1 MADEILYYSALC
13 YSERGIRYLSHFS
26 LSILRGETLSIICNK
41 EHEKKKLFLLLS
53 GIEKYGSGDVYHC
66 GRQLDCPGDYLR
78 KSCFIIRGSSS
89 IVDTLTV
96 GENIFVLRQPSVRRF
111 LFNSRQIHEHVQR
124 VFDELGIPLRADA
137 MASGLS
143 PYEKYLLELVKAHVA
158 RAEIIFVDSA
168 AKSFTAQQLEHLKK
182 VYLRLSRSGVSLVF
196 FTASPD
202 DEICSSD
209 RYAIFNGGQISAIFT
224 REEFSAADYRR
235 VFSVMP
241 AAVHSCAAEPLRLVL
256 RLRGGGSELCFFQGE
271 RVGILDLSGELFS
284 NIYSRLTCRHNDFS
298 AELYGRPFSPKGLP
312 HCLDSGIV
320 FANVVDIQN
329 HLVSNLSV
337 IDNVFLST
345 FHRLSSGIVLR
356 RNLVGYVSK
365 KYSGIFG
372 LDAEKPVGE
381 LDNYPTQLSVYL
393 ERLSLC
399 RPKVLICKD
408 PFEKN
413 DDYCRKLWGSFFERI
428 TAEGAAVIIISGTE
442 LHLNENCDRV
452 IRYET

>member
-26 LSILRGETLSIICNK
+26 LSIMRGETLSIICRK

-53 GIEKYGSGDVYHC
+53 GIEKYGSGDIYHC
-66 GRQLDCPGDYLR
+66 GRQLDCPGDFLQ
-78 KSCFIIRGSSS
+78 KNCFIIRGSSS

-96 GENIFVLRQPSVRRF
+96 GENVFVLRRSGFRRF
-111 LFNSRQIHEHVQR
+111 LFNSRQIHEQVRR

-137 MASGLS
+137 MASELS
-143 PYEKYLLELVKAHVA
+143 LYEKYLLELVKAHVA

-168 AKSFTAQQLEHLKK
+168 AKSFTAQQLEQLKK
-182 VYLRLSRSGVSLVF
+182 VYLSLSRSGVSLVF
-196 FTASPD
+196 FTVSPD

-241 AAVHSCAAEPLRLVL
+241 AAVHSRAAAPLRYAL
-256 RLRGGGSELCFFQGE
+256 RLSMSGSELCFFQGE
-271 RVGILDLSGELFS
+271 RVGVLDLSGKLFT
-284 NIYSRLTCRHNDFS
+284 NMYSRLTRRHDDFS
-298 AELYGRPFSPKGLP
+298 AELYGRPFSSRGLP

-320 FANVVDIQN
+320 FANAVDIQN
-329 HLVSNLSV
+329 YLVPNLSV

-345 FHRLSSGIVLR
+345 FRRLSSGIVLR
-356 RNLVGYVSK
+356 RNLVEYVNK
-365 KYSGIFG
+365 KYSGILG
-372 LDAEKPVGE
+372 VDTEKPMGE

-413 DDYCRKLWGSFFERI
+413 DDYCRKLWCSFFERI

-452 IRYET
+452 IKYDI